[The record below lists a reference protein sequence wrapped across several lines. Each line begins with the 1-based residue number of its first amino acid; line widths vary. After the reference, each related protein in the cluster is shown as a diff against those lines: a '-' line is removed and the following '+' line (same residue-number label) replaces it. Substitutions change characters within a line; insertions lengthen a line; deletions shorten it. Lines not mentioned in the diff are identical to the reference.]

1 MTAGEMVSKCQRM
14 TPRQLIAYAKS
25 RETIY
30 LSQCERIGLE
40 VALAS
45 AYEAALDLLDFDN
58 AALDFDPDNAT
69 PDVQAEVIQC
79 HECKCRGNGRGWL
92 IKDGGRFRL
101 CPKCCVENGYDRPIV
116 AEAVQCEDVGDW
128 SNRVKTEC
136 KVAMMWPGS
145 CGLGTFGCT
154 NPEHYAA
161 TASQPRQSTFAETYS
176 RIDRQLS
183 RARRLHQ
190 PATQEDTALAELERN
205 FQIP

>member
-1 MTAGEMVSKCQRM
+1 MNSSDRVNWAHRQTDRDLIRFALHRDNINLEGHECYAVMMV
-14 TPRQLIAYAKS
+14 
-25 RETIY
+25 
-30 LSQCERIGLE
+30 
-40 VALAS
+40 LACRLGD
-45 AYEAALDLLDFDN
+45 ALDRSDFE
-58 AALDFDPDNAT
+58 ASALDFDPDDA
-69 PDVQAEVIQC
+69 
-79 HECKCRGNGRGWL
+79 
-92 IKDGGRFRL
+92 
-101 CPKCCVENGYDRPIV
+101 RPIV

-136 KVAMMWPGS
+136 TVAMMWPGS

-205 FQIP
+205 FQTP